1 METLLNKI
9 DQRSTQLQSVRTIAL
24 TCGLVSSLWYVVIN
38 IYVPLQ
44 YEGYSMLSFTVS
56 ELSAIGA
63 PTRQLWVMLVVLYP
77 LLFAVFGWGV
87 LKSTNGNTKLRVV
100 GSLIIIYSIFN
111 IYWPPMHMRGNTPTL
126 TDTLHIVWAMVTVLF
141 MIVMMVFGATAFG
154 WRFRIYTILSIT
166 LHFAFG
172 ILTSIEAPNIPTN
185 GPTPFIGL
193 WERINIAIFMLW
205 IAVLSIILLNKK
217 AGTASHKK

>member
-1 METLLNKI
+1 MEILLNNI
-9 DQRSTQLQSVRTIAL
+9 DQKSTQLISVQKIAL
-24 TCGLVSSLWYVVIN
+24 TCGLVSSLWYVAIN

-44 YEGYSMLSFTVS
+44 YEGYSMLSLTVS

-63 PTRQLWVMLVVLYP
+63 PTRQLWVALVVLYP
-77 LLFAVFGWGV
+77 ILFATFGWGV
-87 LKSTNGNTKLRVV
+87 LKYANGNKNLRVV

-111 IYWPPMHMRGNTPTL
+111 IYWPPMHMRGNPPTL

-141 MIVMMVFGATAFG
+141 MIIMMVLGAAAFG
-154 WRFRIYTILSIT
+154 LRFRIYTILSIV
-166 LHFAFG
+166 LHIVFG
-172 ILTSIEAPNIPTN
+172 MLTSLEAPNISTN

-217 AGTASHKK
+217 PASLKK